1 MKLIRELPVL
11 NLKKDA
17 FPFQQDAFNLVKDKE
32 YFAIFHEQGLGKTKI
47 AIDLLYHWLKEEVV
61 DSVLIITKKS
71 LISNWTSELKFHGNM
86 HPLILSSNKAE
97 NFERM
102 SLPGYVYLCNYET
115 IRGNTESFNKFLKF
129 RKVGVILDESTQIK
143 TPSSKITQSL
153 HSIAGEAKRRI
164 IMTGTPLSN
173 RPYDIWSQIY
183 FLDFG
188 ERLGNNFD
196 DFKERYDLSNELSK
210 DYSGR
215 IIFENNLKLL
225 SKKLQDC
232 TIRETKKTAGI
243 ELPGRRFIAET
254 IEMDSKQKT
263 LYKKL
268 QKELSAQ
275 VIKDGK
281 LVIEDVEVILKR
293 LIRLVQICSNPRLVD
308 ERYDQETPKFLS
320 TKKITDKA
328 ILENCKVIVWTN
340 FVENVEWI
348 CNYFNNKGIVGISG
362 IVKPKDRDYLIS
374 EFRNNED
381 INILVATPGV
391 AREGL
396 TLVEAN
402 YSIFF
407 DRNFSLENYLQAQ
420 DRIYRISQTKDCYI
434 YKLIHKDSIDEWVDS
449 LLDAKEVAARY
460 GQGDIKEEEY
470 RNRIS
475 YDFAEIL
482 ADILQ
487 PK

>member
-102 SLPGYVYLCNYET
+102 TLPGYVYLCNYEA

-254 IEMDSKQKT
+254 IEMDPKQKI

-268 QKELSAQ
+268 QEELSAQ

-374 EFRNNED
+374 EFRNNDD

-460 GQGDIKEEEY
+460 GQGDINEEEY